1 MHVTFTHLIGPNKGE
16 RLRFDEA
23 RISIGRAPDNALCLG
38 DRARRVS
45 SHHAEVIRRGDQY
58 LLRDLGSTNGTMI
71 NGRRVVVSE
80 LDPDDLIELGAGGPL
95 LRFGVELDSTED
107 QAETIVERRRDP
119 SGSFANKSDAPPP
132 HARGLRSNSVL
143 LVALVAAMLVGAVGG
158 IVAASRLRALDPE
171 RVNITEVVEENAD
184 AVVFIRTEFE
194 LLDSNGQVTTT
205 EARTGSGFVASNGGL
220 IITNRHLVRD
230 WEYNSSAPGL
240 TGRITKIEVTLPHQ
254 KSGDEIPAE
263 IYKLGA
269 SSVTDVAIL
278 RISSPGGPPVRGFD
292 SDIEHTNQGDE
303 VVVIGYPLG
312 LDLLHKTNDVTVD
325 PSVSSGI
332 VSRVGHDYIQLNLR
346 AYRGNSGGPVLNRRG
361 EVIGILT
368 AKLGDAQDI
377 TLCTPIGAALALI
390 SSEIQ
395 SSNGRR

>member
-1 MHVTFTHLIGPNKGE
+1 M
-16 RLRFDEA
+16 
-23 RISIGRAPDNALCLG
+23 
-38 DRARRVS
+38 
-45 SHHAEVIRRGDQY
+45 
-58 LLRDLGSTNGTMI
+58 
-71 NGRRVVVSE
+71 
-80 LDPDDLIELGAGGPL
+80 
-95 LRFGVELDSTED
+95 
-107 QAETIVERRRDP
+107 
-119 SGSFANKSDAPPP
+119 
-132 HARGLRSNSVL
+132 
-143 LVALVAAMLVGAVGG
+143 
-158 IVAASRLRALDPE
+158 
-171 RVNITEVVEENAD
+171 
-184 AVVFIRTEFE
+184 
-194 LLDSNGQVTTT
+194 
-205 EARTGSGFVASNGGL
+205 
-220 IITNRHLVRD
+220 
-230 WEYNSSAPGL
+230 
-240 TGRITKIEVTLPHQ
+240 PHQ

-269 SSVTDVAIL
+269 SSATDVAIL
-278 RISSPGGPPVRGFD
+278 RINSSGAAPVRGFEP
-292 SDIEHTNQGDE
+292 DIDHTNQGDE

-346 AYRGNSGGPVLNRRG
+346 AYRGNSGGPVLNRKG